1 MSMYDHF
8 RKEER
13 PFVDQV
19 LEWKE
24 LVKGR
29 FVHKLTDFLDPR
41 EQQIIT
47 TIIGQDQEVR
57 FSFFGGTEET
67 ERKRAFLFPPFL
79 EPTVLDYQL
88 SAYKVH
94 YPQKF
99 IQLTHPDL
107 LGAMM
112 ALGLKRDKFGDI
124 YIQEEVIHIVIAS
137 EISSY
142 VEANLQNVG
151 RAQIRLE
158 AISLEKLMTEK
169 EEWFEKFITASSLR
183 LDVIL
188 SEIYQ
193 LSRSKIVPLIEAKKV
208 KVNWKII
215 EQPSFQVQTG
225 DYLSVRGLGRS
236 KLIDVLGKT
245 KKDKWR
251 IEIGLRK

>member
-19 LEWKE
+19 VEWKE

-41 EQQIIT
+41 EQQIIA

-79 EPTVLDYQL
+79 EPTLEDYQL

-99 IQLTHPDL
+99 VQLTHPDL

-124 YIQEEVIHIVIAS
+124 YIQDEEIHIVIAS

-158 AISLEKLMTEK
+158 AISLEKLMSEK
-169 EEWFEKFITASSLR
+169 EEWMEKFITASSLR

-193 LSRSKIVPLIEAKKV
+193 LSRSKIVPLIETKKV

-236 KLIDVLGKT
+236 KLVDVLGKT

-251 IEIGLRK
+251 LEIGLRK

>member
-1 MSMYDHF
+1 MYDHF

>member
-41 EQQIIT
+41 EQQIVA

-67 ERKRAFLFPPFL
+67 ERKRAFLFPPFI
-79 EPTVLDYQL
+79 EPTALDYQL

-124 YIQEEVIHIVIAS
+124 YIQDEEIHIVIAS

-169 EEWFEKFITASSLR
+169 EEWLEKFITASSLR

-236 KLIDVLGKT
+236 KLIDVLGKS